1 MACKKPIL
9 MAIDGVSKELVE
21 AANAGTYVEPE
32 NPKDFADKILFYY
45 TNRNKIIEHG
55 ENGYQFAKQNFD
67 RTVLAKKYAL
77 EMQRIIKK

>member
-21 AANAGTYVEPE
+21 KANAGIFVEPE
-32 NPKDFADKILFYY
+32 NPKDFAEKILYY
-45 TNRNKIIEHG
+45 YNNRNKITEQG

-67 RTVLAKKYAL
+67 RTNLALKYLSEMERIVKK
-77 EMQRIIKK
+77 